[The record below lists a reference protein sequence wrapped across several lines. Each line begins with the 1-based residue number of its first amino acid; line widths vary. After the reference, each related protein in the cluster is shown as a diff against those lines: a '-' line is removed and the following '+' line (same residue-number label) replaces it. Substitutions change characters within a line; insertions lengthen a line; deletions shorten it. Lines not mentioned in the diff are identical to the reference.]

1 MANYRFTRT
10 EWTRLLARL
19 DRLGVLTLL
28 PGNRVKLRVARV
40 KVTYPSGL
48 KSYSTLRVARLLAV
62 QEGRNGP
69 HGRTLR
75 ALGLEP

>member
-1 MANYRFTRT
+1 MDSLKSGPTQQDVGQRPAF
-10 EWTRLLARL
+10 
-19 DRLGVLTLL
+19 
-28 PGNRVKLRVARV
+28 RVKLRVARV